1 MRIELTEVVNRPMD
15 DVFAYLSDPQKHAEW
30 VGPVVSDSNQSEG
43 ATHEGT
49 TFHEDGKLLG
59 RRVGSNWTVTK
70 YDPPHAYEQEAK
82 IGKAHM
88 RVAFTLTAEG
98 EGTRIDQVTE
108 GETGG
113 LFRLADSVVA
123 RVLKNQ
129 QQADLDN
136 VKLILESQALVPSGE
151 S

>member
-1 MRIELTEVVNRPMD
+1 MRIELSEVINRPME

-43 ATHEGT
+43 TTHQGT
-49 TFHEDGKLLG
+49 TFHEEGKLLG
-59 RRVGSNWTVTK
+59 RRVGSEWTVTK
-70 YDPPHAYEQEAK
+70 YDPPRTYEQETR
-82 IGKAHM
+82 IGKARM

-98 EGTRIDQVTE
+98 DGTRIDQVTE

-113 LFRLADSVVA
+113 LFRLADPVVA

-136 VKLILESQALVPSGE
+136 VKLILESLASA
-151 S
+151 